1 MTADRLHPHLKKT
14 KHLSLLSLFTSGGT
28 LLCCALPALLVGLG
42 AGAVM
47 VSIVSNVPQIV
58 WFSEHKLEVFVFAG
72 LMLFISGVLQWR
84 ARSLACPAD
93 KELANLCITTRKNA
107 FRIYLFSV
115 VVFLT
120 GGFFAFIA
128 PWLFY

>member
-1 MTADRLHPHLKKT
+1 MTAHKLHPHLKKT
-14 KHLSLLSLFTSGGT
+14 KHLSTLSLLTSGGT

-72 LMLFISGVLQWR
+72 LMLAISGVLQWR
-84 ARSLACPAD
+84 ARSLPCPAD
-93 KELANLCITTRKNA
+93 KALASLCITTRKNA
-107 FRIYLFSV
+107 LRIYLLSV
-115 VVFLT
+115 AVFLI
-120 GGFFAFIA
+120 GGFFAFVA